1 MAINSCLLDFCLNGS
16 KVATNVRPAH
26 YAQTCCNLRTLPT
39 RAIQLNQ
46 FSASHV
52 SPVWPLRKHTTV
64 SASAIHPGQGWNPDI
79 IKHADYARSK
89 DAGSETDSSHSS
101 VNDSATWEDCD
112 QNNNTN
118 AVIEDVRLNSDSGV
132 DVTNEGEIF
141 TLIFIFL
148 SIEPIPQ

>member
-16 KVATNVRPAH
+16 KVTTNVRPAH
-26 YAQTCCNLRTLPT
+26 YAQTCCNLRTLAT
-39 RAIQLNQ
+39 RGIQLNQ

-64 SASAIHPGQGWNPDI
+64 SASATHPGHDWSPDI
-79 IKHADYARSK
+79 IKHADYAHSK
-89 DAGSETDSSHSS
+89 DADSELDSSHNS
-101 VNDSATWEDCD
+101 VNDPATWEYCE

-132 DVTNEGEIF
+132 DVTNEGEMF
-141 TLIFIFL
+141 RLIL
-148 SIEPIPQ
+148 YTSVSN